1 MFYCKVLSNR
11 IHEYNLNAVN
21 WNSSFESAMYE
32 NLIRT
37 KIKTKAV
44 TIAPVVVK
52 KNPFPYNW
60 KRKLNVLFTLI
71 EKSGDTFTV
80 QRYNLIGFI
89 YRFVFFPVFC
99 NRTEWVVKNLLCFQA
114 QHFIWHV
121 KSTFFLQIISKKLI
135 LEVCQQDG

>member
-1 MFYCKVLSNR
+1 MSNK

-21 WNSSFESAMYE
+21 WDTSFESAMYE
-32 NLIRT
+32 NLMRT

-52 KNPFPYNW
+52 KNPFSYYW
-60 KRKLNVLFTLI
+60 KRKSNVLFTLI

-89 YRFVFFPVFC
+89 YRFDFLLIFY
-99 NRTEWVVKNLLCFQA
+99 NLTEWVVKNLLYFQA
-114 QHFIWHV
+114 RH
-121 KSTFFLQIISKKLI
+121 
-135 LEVCQQDG
+135 